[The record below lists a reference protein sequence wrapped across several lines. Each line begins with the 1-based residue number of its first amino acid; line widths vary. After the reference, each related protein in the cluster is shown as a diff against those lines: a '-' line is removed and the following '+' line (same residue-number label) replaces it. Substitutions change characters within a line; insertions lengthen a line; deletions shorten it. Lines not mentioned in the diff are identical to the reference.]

1 MPNNTAK
8 GYNHMSD
15 LILASSSIYKKELL
29 SRLQCSFRC
38 ESPHIDESPQSFETP
53 PMAAERLAVAKASK
67 VAALYSD
74 CLVIGADQ
82 IADQN
87 DIFINKPESH
97 EQAIKQ
103 LQQQSGQTILFHSG
117 LALARLCPDGTVECQ
132 STVNST
138 QVTFKK
144 LSNETIEKY
153 LLLEK
158 PYDCAGS
165 FKAEGLGIS
174 LFSEIKS
181 TDPSSLIGLP
191 LIDLCRIL
199 DNFNYKVI

>member
-1 MPNNTAK
+1 
-8 GYNHMSD
+8 
-15 LILASSSIYKKELL
+15 
-29 SRLQCSFRC
+29 
-38 ESPHIDESPQSFETP
+38 
-53 PMAAERLAVAKASK
+53 MAAERLAVAKASK

-97 EQAIKQ
+97 EQAVKQ

-117 LALARLCPDGTVECQ
+117 LALARLCPDGTIEYQ

-191 LIDLCRIL
+191 LIDLCRLL
-199 DNFNYKVI
+199 DNFNYKII

>member
-1 MPNNTAK
+1 
-8 GYNHMSD
+8 MSH

-29 SRLQCSFRC
+29 SRLQISFRC
-38 ESPHIDESPQSFETP
+38 ESPHIDESPQSLETP
-53 PMAAERLAVAKASK
+53 PMAAERLALAKASK
-67 VAALYSD
+67 IAALYADS
-74 CLVIGADQ
+74 LVIGADQ

-87 DIFINKPESH
+87 GSFINKPKSH

-117 LALARLCPDGTVECQ
+117 LALARFGPNGTLECQ
-132 STVNST
+132 SMVNST

-144 LSNETIEKY
+144 LTNETIEKY
-153 LLLEK
+153 LLIEK

-191 LIDLCRIL
+191 LIDLCTLL
-199 DNFNYKVI
+199 DNFNYKII